1 MAQEKFE
8 QLIGEW
14 IELSDITT
22 VDSSLTYYIQNRG
35 PDVLVACEDS
45 SKPDEDN
52 RDGILVKPYKVLKYK
67 VGADNLYL
75 RAFANNCSINITSE
89 G

>member
-14 IELSDITT
+14 IELSDIIT
-22 VDSSLTYYIQNRG
+22 VDVDKTYYIQNRG
-35 PDVLVACEDS
+35 PDVLVACEGS
-45 SKPDEDN
+45 SEPVSEE
-52 RDGILVKPYKVLKYK
+52 GVLVQPYKVLKYK
-67 VGADNLYL
+67 KGADDLYL